1 MPTPPTPRL
10 EDFVDLL
17 EADALI
23 ACARLEDLGPDGQDV
38 TSEAFISADRMG
50 QGDLVARQA
59 GRLAGLALLPRIA
72 KTYDPSI
79 RVELLA
85 ADADPARLD
94 QTVARVSGPVR
105 SLLAMERI
113 ALNFITHLSGVATLT
128 ARFVEKTA
136 GTRAKI
142 YDTRKTIPGLRRLQK
157 YAVACGGGHT
167 HRIGL
172 YDAMLIKDNHLAG
185 LSLDELAG
193 TLQRVVREARQRY
206 PRLKFIEVEVDRLD
220 QLERV
225 LGTGVDVVLLDNMT
239 LRELEQAVALR
250 DRAAP
255 RVELEASGGV
265 NLDTVAGIAATGVD
279 RISAGAL
286 THSAPAL
293 DLALDLR

>member
-1 MPTPPTPRL
+1 
-10 EDFVDLL
+10 
-17 EADALI
+17 
-23 ACARLEDLGPDGQDV
+23 
-38 TSEAFISADRMG
+38 
-50 QGDLVARQA
+50 
-59 GRLAGLALLPRIA
+59 LAGLP
-72 KTYDPSI
+72 
-79 RVELLA
+79 
-85 ADADPARLD
+85 
-94 QTVARVSGPVR
+94 
-105 SLLAMERI
+105 
-113 ALNFITHLSGVATLT
+113 
-128 ARFVEKTA
+128 
-136 GTRAKI
+136 
-142 YDTRKTIPGLRRLQK
+142 
-157 YAVACGGGHT
+157 
-167 HRIGL
+167 
-172 YDAMLIKDNHLAG
+172 
-185 LSLDELAG
+185 LDELAG

-255 RVELEASGGV
+255 QVELEASGGV